1 MPIYEYK
8 CTQCANQFE
17 KWQNINDKP
26 IEVCPQCQGKVKRI
40 IGENV
45 GFILKGSGFYKN
57 DYPSASKSDQNVGV
71 VRKPCKNPKYCCQ
84 K

>member
-57 DYPSASKSDQNVGV
+57 DLLEMF
-71 VRKPCKNPKYCCQ
+71 CF
-84 K
+84 

>member
-8 CTQCANQFE
+8 CTQCANRFE
-17 KWQNINDKP
+17 KRQNINDKP

-71 VRKPCKNPKYCCQ
+71 VRKPCKNLKYCCQ

>member
-17 KWQNINDKP
+17 KRQNINDKP

-40 IGENV
+40 ISENV
-45 GFILKGSGFYKN
+45 GFILKGLGFYKN
-57 DYPSASKSDQNVGV
+57 DLLEMF
-71 VRKPCKNPKYCCQ
+71 CF
-84 K
+84 

>member
-1 MPIYEYK
+1 MPIYQYK

-17 KWQNINDKP
+17 KRQNINDKP

-40 IGENV
+40 ISENV

-57 DYPSASKSDQNVGV
+57 DLLEMF
-71 VRKPCKNPKYCCQ
+71 CF
-84 K
+84 